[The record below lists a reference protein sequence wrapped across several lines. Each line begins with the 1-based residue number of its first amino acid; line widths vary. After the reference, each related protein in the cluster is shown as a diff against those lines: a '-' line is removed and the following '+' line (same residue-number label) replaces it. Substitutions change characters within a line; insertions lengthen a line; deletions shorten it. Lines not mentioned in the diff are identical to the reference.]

1 MAYDLEEQE
10 QLDELKAWWKQ
21 YGKLV
26 ILVVA
31 AFVASLAAFQGWR
44 YYRDTQAQAAVTLY
58 GQLEQADE
66 AGDGKKARAIAAQIV
81 DKYGSTAYA
90 VLASLVAARHAFA
103 SGDLAD
109 AKARLQWVTDRARE
123 EEVRDVARLR
133 LAAVLLDEKEYA
145 EALKLVETKPVD
157 AMVGLYADLKGDI
170 FLAQGRVPE
179 ARTAYQLAL
188 DKSQANSPYRATLQ
202 LKLDSLGEAR

>member
-21 YGKLV
+21 YGTLV
-26 ILVVA
+26 ILVVV
-31 AFVASLAAFQGWR
+31 AFFASLAAYQGWR
-44 YYRDTQAQAAVTLY
+44 YYRNTQAQAAVTLY
-58 GQLEQADE
+58 TQLEQADQ

-103 SGDLAD
+103 SGDLAA
-109 AKARLQWVTDRARE
+109 AKARLQWVTERARE
-123 EEVRDVARLR
+123 EEIRDVARLR
-133 LAAVLLDEKEYA
+133 LAAVLLDEKKYE
-145 EALKLVETKPVD
+145 EALKLVETKPVET
-157 AMVGLYADLKGDI
+157 MTGLYADLKGDI
-170 FLAQGRVPE
+170 FLAQGKVPE
-179 ARTAYQLAL
+179 ARGAYQLAL
-188 DKSQANSPYRATLQ
+188 DKSQADSPYRATLQ

>member
-26 ILVVA
+26 ILVLA
-31 AFVASLAAFQGWR
+31 AFFASLAAFQGWR
-44 YYRDTQAQAAVTLY
+44 YYRNTQAQAAVTLY
-58 GQLEQADE
+58 GQLEQADQ

-103 SGDLAD
+103 GGDLAD
-109 AKARLQWVTDRARE
+109 AKARLQWVTEKARE
-123 EEVRDVARLR
+123 EEIRDLARLR
-133 LAAVLLDEKEYA
+133 LAAVLLDEKKYA

-157 AMVGLYADLKGDI
+157 AMSGLYADLKGDI
-170 FLAQGRVPE
+170 FLAQGKVPE
-179 ARTAYQLAL
+179 ARRAYQSAL
-188 DKSQANSPYRATLQ
+188 DKSEANSPYRATLQ
-202 LKLDSLGEAR
+202 LKLDSLGESR